1 MMQRS
6 PLPKR
11 GKRTLQWE
19 KERAKLKVKFLS
31 WGITSCELRYPGT
44 CWGDNALG
52 FAHAK
57 KRRFLK
63 PHELGIVVLCC
74 NPCHD
79 ILESLPADLMETEVM
94 AMISQRKKNLKKSV
108 DLSFSLAQL
117 SSCA

>member
-1 MMQRS
+1 V
-6 PLPKR
+6 
-11 GKRTLQWE
+11 E

-94 AMISQRKKNLKKSV
+94 AMISQRKKNLKKSI